1 MLVSVSTKTTK
12 TTVLAR
18 MNIAN
23 NHKIIMVAFVSSM
36 FFTIL
41 PEVKN
46 MLSSDTHVSVSAP
59 ANTQTNEGGK
69 KNANVWQTYQRLLE
83 GVEAVANSDTWKD
96 FLGFLTK
103 FSLRKY
109 SFRNILLIYSQMPT
123 ASLVGGFRTW
133 QKHGRFVKRGE
144 RGIAIFAPVIIR
156 VPKAEYRVGRNSE
169 ASEQD
174 ADALPEPEKEETLV
188 GYRIV
193 HVFDISQ
200 TEGKPLAVP
209 EIDMHVPENQNASVL
224 LQKLL
229 PVIPCPVRFET
240 LSSGVQGMY
249 RVAKNEIAISQALND
264 TEKFTTLL
272 HEYTHYLLYQHQD
285 ALQRTYNDNEV
296 IAESV
301 AYIVATTFGVELR
314 NASFN
319 YVVLYHGNPKK
330 LLEMGELIQE
340 YAVQILETLGVTMT
354 SLDDVVPN
362 KGST

>member
-1 MLVSVSTKTTK
+1 
-12 TTVLAR
+12 
-18 MNIAN
+18 
-23 NHKIIMVAFVSSM
+23 M

-69 KNANVWQTYQRLLE
+69 KNAVWQTYQRLLE

-156 VPKAEYRVGRNSE
+156 VPKAEYRVGRNVE
-169 ASEQD
+169 ASEHD
-174 ADALPEPEKEETLV
+174 ADALPEPEKEEALV

-193 HVFDISQ
+193 YVFDISQ

-240 LSSGVQGMY
+240 LSGGVQGMY

-285 ALQRTYNDNEV
+285 TLQRTYNDNEV

-319 YVVLYHGNPKK
+319 YVVLYRGNPKK

-362 KGST
+362 KGSS

>member
-1 MLVSVSTKTTK
+1 MYLS
-12 TTVLAR
+12 R
-18 MNIAN
+18 MDPRRTRTPENPL
-23 NHKIIMVAFVSSM
+23 FCGFECSM

-109 SFRNILLIYSQMPT
+109 SFRNILLIYRQMPT
-123 ASLVGGFRTW
+123 ASLVAGFRTW
-133 QKHGRFVKRGE
+133 KKHGRVVKRGE

-174 ADALPEPEKEETLV
+174 ADALPEPEKEEALV

-224 LQKLL
+224 LQFSCVGEPRDWCSYLRL
-229 PVIPCPVRFET
+229 RNAATHRNPRADTITAIGE
-240 LSSGVQGMY
+240 SSGVG
-249 RVAKNEIAISQALND
+249 
-264 TEKFTTLL
+264 LL
-272 HEYTHYLLYQHQD
+272 SGYM
-285 ALQRTYNDNEV
+285 
-296 IAESV
+296 S
-301 AYIVATTFGVELR
+301 
-314 NASFN
+314 
-319 YVVLYHGNPKK
+319 
-330 LLEMGELIQE
+330 
-340 YAVQILETLGVTMT
+340 
-354 SLDDVVPN
+354 
-362 KGST
+362 